1 MKKKVGRNDP
11 CPCGSGLK
19 YKKCCLPKG
28 KKTEFFEV
36 EDESNGEKPNIEE
49 LKKKKDIDGLIKAM
63 GNEDFDIRTYAS
75 VALVDMGDKPLKPL
89 IKALEEKN
97 DTLRWGAIFVLSKMG
112 KTAVEP
118 LEKLLDHKDQDVREY
133 ARMALDMIYEEGKVF
148 FDEMEEQIA
157 KRFEDD
163 PEFAKQV
170 LKLFGGKKAEEE
182 EDKPKEEDGG
192 EIEEED
198 KGSE

>member
-19 YKKCCLPKG
+19 YKRCCLPKG
-28 KKTEFFEV
+28 KKIEPFEI

-49 LKKKKDIDGLIKAM
+49 LKKKKDIPGLIKAM
-63 GNEDFDIRTYAS
+63 GHDDFDVRTYAS
-75 VALVDMGDKPLKPL
+75 VALVDMGEKPLKPL
-89 IKALEEKN
+89 IRALEEKN

-112 KTAVEP
+112 KVAVEP
-118 LEKLLDHKDQDVREY
+118 LKKLLEHKDQDVRDY
-133 ARMALDMIYEEGKVF
+133 AQMALDMIYEEGKVF
-148 FDEMEEQIA
+148 FEEMEDRIA

-170 LKLFGGKKAEEE
+170 LKLFGGKTKESEEESEPEGESEE
-182 EDKPKEEDGG
+182 EDKK
-192 EIEEED
+192 
-198 KGSE
+198 SE